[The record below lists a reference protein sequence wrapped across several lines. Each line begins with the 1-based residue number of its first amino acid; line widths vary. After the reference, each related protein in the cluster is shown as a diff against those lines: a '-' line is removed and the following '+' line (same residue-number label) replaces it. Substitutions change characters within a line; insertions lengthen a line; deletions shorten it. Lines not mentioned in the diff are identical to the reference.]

1 MEGEGKGAGR
11 GAGEGESAQCV
22 PHCDHVF
29 ALPAC
34 LLVVDAKTS
43 EGWTSG
49 PGRPLLPYGQQQAG
63 RMGMGWSA
71 PTTTAAAA
79 AAATTRHRATTRYR
93 THRNLLP
100 EVPGWSA
107 PTTTAA
113 AAAAATTR
121 HRATTRCRTHRNLLP
136 EVPLGL
142 SHMLRTSPIGALR
155 MGGTAMAPRDFPRG
169 EHGPTRRSPS

>member
-100 EVPGWSA
+100 EVP
-107 PTTTAA
+107 
-113 AAAAATTR
+113 
-121 HRATTRCRTHRNLLP
+121 
-136 EVPLGL
+136 LGL